1 MCCVAVSFFL
11 TVIHAHAGDMSGIL
25 NKTQEAYASMQTF
38 RADFIQKLTQK
49 ETGTEQD
56 RQGSIVFKK
65 PLFVR
70 WETAAPNAELLLVND
85 REIWNYLPDEEL
97 AYRYSREIAED
108 SRSVIQVITGQSS
121 LDKDFD
127 VQNIDSEKGGLLH
140 LVLFP
145 KEPSTEMTE
154 VQLWI
159 EQSSGLIRRARIMD
173 FYGNTND
180 IELVKIK
187 AGAAVADS
195 DFKFTP
201 PEGVEVEDHIERPH
215 PLQTKLSQ

>member
-1 MCCVAVSFFL
+1 M
-11 TVIHAHAGDMSGIL
+11 
-25 NKTQEAYASMQTF
+25 
-38 RADFIQKLTQK
+38 
-49 ETGTEQD
+49 
-56 RQGSIVFKK
+56 FKK